1 MILIILVIKM
11 ILVMIIII
19 TTIAVIIIIEEIMTK
34 LNSYSSRWRPCH
46 LGVIPV
52 DIIIILLPLL

>member
-1 MILIILVIKM
+1 
-11 ILVMIIII
+11 MIIII